1 MNTNL
6 SSSQFS
12 SNQQSMTKMGAMPL
26 NRKYDGPSPVKQ
38 PTFQNNMAPNANVPL
53 AKPGFF

>member
-1 MNTNL
+1 MNKNL
-6 SSSQFS
+6 SSSQFA

-26 NRKYDGPSPVKQ
+26 NPKYDGPSSVKQ

>member
-26 NRKYDGPSPVKQ
+26 DSKYDGPSPIKQ
-38 PTFQNNMAPNANVPL
+38 PSFQNNMAPNANVPL

>member
-12 SNQQSMTKMGAMPL
+12 PNQQSMTKMGAMPL
-26 NRKYDGPSPVKQ
+26 NSKYDGPSPVKQ